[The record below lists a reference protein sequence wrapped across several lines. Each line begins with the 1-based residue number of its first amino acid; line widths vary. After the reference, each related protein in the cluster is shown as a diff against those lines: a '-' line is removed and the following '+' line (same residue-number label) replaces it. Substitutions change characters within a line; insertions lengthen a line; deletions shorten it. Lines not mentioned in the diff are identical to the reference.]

1 MGGYSKGS
9 CLVHHIHDPRIH
21 SSHQNQTLLGNYAP
35 STCSNTNHRISEK
48 VDKPGSL
55 EQVFVVDGRT
65 VANAVAK
72 VSKLFWVKFW
82 VKTYARSSNQLEHL
96 FSYLLEKSEK
106 KDRNIKILLSP
117 NC

>member
-1 MGGYSKGS
+1 MRQAPVQIQITGS
-9 CLVHHIHDPRIH
+9 QD
-21 SSHQNQTLLGNYAP
+21 
-35 STCSNTNHRISEK
+35 HRIGQK

-96 FSYLLEKSEK
+96 FSYLLEKSEIK
-106 KDRNIKILLSP
+106 IEIKILLSP
-117 NC
+117 NS